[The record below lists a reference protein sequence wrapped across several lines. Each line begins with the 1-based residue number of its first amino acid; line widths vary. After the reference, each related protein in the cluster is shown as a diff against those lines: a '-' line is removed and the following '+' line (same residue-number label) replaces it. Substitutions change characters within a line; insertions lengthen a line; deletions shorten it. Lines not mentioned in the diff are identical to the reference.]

1 VTFVDLAHVGEP
13 GTQPRPSAIG
23 VGDRRQLVD
32 QGVQLGGHFS
42 DKLVE
47 QAFLRGEVQV
57 EVQ

>member
-1 VTFVDLAHVGEP
+1 VGGP
-13 GTQPRPSAIG
+13 GTQPRAFAIG

-32 QGVQLGGHFS
+32 QGVELGGHFS

-47 QAFLRGEVQV
+47 QAFIRGEVQV